1 MNYKKLSTA
10 INIAIFAIILMLVTL
25 SLTNQVFLA
34 VVEGRSMEPLLQTGD
49 IVIVHRVSI
58 SDLKLNDIVVYE
70 KNDGSLIIH
79 RIISIR
85 NSSNYIIIITKGDNN
100 MFPDPPITANQ
111 VIGKVLSIGGAVIK
125 IPVLGYLSLGIRYI
139 LGNIPNIPK

>member
-1 MNYKKLSTA
+1 MNYKLSAVANIVVFAA
-10 INIAIFAIILMLVTL
+10 ILTLIVL

-49 IVIVHRVSI
+49 IVIVHRVSV

-70 KNDGSLIIH
+70 KNDGSLVIH
-79 RIISIR
+79 RIICIR
-85 NSSNYIIIITKGDNN
+85 NSSNYVIIITKGDNN

-111 VIGKVLSIGGAVIK
+111 VIGKVLGIDGVIIK
-125 IPVLGYLSLGIRYI
+125 IPVLGYLSLSIRSVLGSI
-139 LGNIPNIPK
+139 LNIPK